1 MQSLKVENTNEEGKT
16 MKRKIIIIA
25 VVVILIVG
33 GIIGLGKVFS
43 NKKVEGNLKTVDDI
57 KTMFDSIYKDIDL
70 PALETA
76 EVEVNDDN
84 VKAYTGLEVSTDVE
98 KMVVSEPLMNAQ
110 AYSAVVVILKDN
122 ADVESSK
129 QKMLDNLDM
138 RKWICVSAEQLYITN
153 NGQVIFLVMG
163 AVDQAKPVYENF
175 KKYVNN
181 EIGKELVK
189 ENQEADI
196 SLPEERPGA

>member
-1 MQSLKVENTNEEGKT
+1 MQSYKVENTNEERKT
-16 MKRKIIIIA
+16 MKKKIIIIA

-43 NKKVEGNLKTVDDI
+43 NKKVESNLKTVDDI

-70 PALETA
+70 PALETD

-84 VKAYTGLEVSTDVE
+84 VKAYTGLEDSIDVE

-110 AYSAVVVILKDN
+110 AYSAVVVVLKDN

-163 AVDQAKPVYENF
+163 AADQAKPVYENF

-189 ENQEADI
+189 GNQEDDI
-196 SLPEERPGA
+196 SLPEERPMA

>member
-1 MQSLKVENTNEEGKT
+1 
-16 MKRKIIIIA
+16 MKKKIIIIA

-43 NKKVEGNLKTVDDI
+43 NKKVESNLKTVDDI

-84 VKAYTGLEVSTDVE
+84 VNAYTGLEDSVDVE

-110 AYSAVVVILKDN
+110 AYSAVVVVLKDN

-163 AVDQAKPVYENF
+163 AADQAKPVYENF

-189 ENQEADI
+189 GNQEDDI
-196 SLPEERPGA
+196 SLPEERPMS

>member
-1 MQSLKVENTNEEGKT
+1 MQSYKVENTNEERKT
-16 MKRKIIIIA
+16 MKKKIIIIA

-43 NKKVEGNLKTVDDI
+43 NKKVESNLKTVDDI

-70 PALETA
+70 PALETD
-76 EVEVNDDN
+76 EVEVNNDN
-84 VKAYTGLEVSTDVE
+84 VKAYTGLGDSVDVE
-98 KMVVSEPLMNAQ
+98 KMVVSEPLINAQ
-110 AYSAVVVILKDN
+110 AYSAVVVVLKDN

-163 AVDQAKPVYENF
+163 AADQAKTVYENF

-189 ENQEADI
+189 GNQEDDI
-196 SLPEERPGA
+196 SLPEERPMA

>member
-1 MQSLKVENTNEEGKT
+1 
-16 MKRKIIIIA
+16 MKKKIIIIA

-43 NKKVEGNLKTVDDI
+43 NKKVESNLKTVDDI

-84 VKAYTGLEVSTDVE
+84 VNAYTGLEDSVDVE

-110 AYSAVVVILKDN
+110 AYSAVVVVLKDN

-129 QKMLDNLDM
+129 QK
-138 RKWICVSAEQLYITN
+138 C
-153 NGQVIFLVMG
+153 
-163 AVDQAKPVYENF
+163 
-175 KKYVNN
+175 
-181 EIGKELVK
+181 
-189 ENQEADI
+189 
-196 SLPEERPGA
+196 